1 MKSVCVYCGSSPGS
15 DPAYAA
21 AATQLGKTIAG
32 RGIELVYGGG
42 NVGLMGTV
50 ADAAVGAGG
59 KVTGVIP
66 KALEEKEVGH
76 DGLTKLH
83 VVADMHERKAMM
95 ADLSEGFIAM
105 PGGLG
110 TLEELF
116 EALTW
121 LQLGF
126 HEKPCGVLNISGYY
140 QSLLAFLDN
149 AVEGGFVKPLH
160 REMLLESDESEK
172 LLDALESFKPPKTS
186 KWIGWGEPD

>member
-1 MKSVCVYCGSSPGS
+1 MKSVCVYCGSSPGT